1 MKACTLQWYWSTG
14 NSCLYDFDYVN
25 YFKEFAKLGPSPI
38 WGSWVMLGL
47 VLGLD
52 LFFVVDRKKTGK
64 RNDASVQGLGN
75 QMHARINTGILQTC
89 SLRSRFTG
97 RLGCRCLA

>member
-52 LFFVVDRKKTGK
+52 LFFVVDRKKTG
-64 RNDASVQGLGN
+64 
-75 QMHARINTGILQTC
+75 ILQTC